1 VFGVVLAWD
10 GNVAYRV
17 TFSRS
22 SCVDEILAFGESVS
36 VIRRAGRVDLAE
48 PVDSVKS
55 IQSKARAQWKRA
67 ISSTPDRDRLSD
79 LPKARSDL
87 AKPYDHTHFLTSSV
101 TLPTSSS
108 VPMMIA
114 FRSPLTCLAAVT
126 AWRTLSLSFPSLC
139 SM

>member
-1 VFGVVLAWD
+1 MNEV
-10 GNVAYRV
+10 
-17 TFSRS
+17 
-22 SCVDEILAFGESVS
+22 LAFGESVS

-48 PVDSVKS
+48 PIDPVKS
-55 IQSKARAQWKRA
+55 IQSKARARWKRA
-67 ISSTPDRDRLSD
+67 RSSIPDRDRLSD
-79 LPKARSDL
+79 LPKACSDQ
-87 AKPYDHTHFLTSSV
+87 AKPYDTHFLTSSV

-126 AWRTLSLSFPSLC
+126 AWRTLSFSFPSLC